1 MAEATSGDS
10 SLSKTFKFIPA
21 KLNINSSKIVSMIAT
36 PSSSNTG
43 LPEISSRGLKNL

>member
-10 SLSKTFKFIPA
+10 SLSKTFKFTPA
-21 KLNINSSKIVSMIAT
+21 KLKMYSSKMVSVIAT

-43 LPEISSRGLKNL
+43 LPELSSRSLKNL